1 MEKPKIVVYYK
12 SFCGW
17 SGQVMSVLDQ
27 YGLKY
32 EAYDVRKDQ
41 KAYGEMFSKTQQSL
55 APCVEINGVMLID
68 VGGEEVESH
77 LVEAGLV
84 NSDVT
89 AQMPSTDKEGRH
101 S

>member
-1 MEKPKIVVYYK
+1 MEKPRIVVYYK

-27 YGLKY
+27 HGLKY
-32 EAYDVRKDQ
+32 EAYDVRKDE
-41 KAYGEMFSKTQQSL
+41 KANAEMFRKTQQSH

-68 VGGEEVESH
+68 VGGEEVESY
-77 LVEAGLV
+77 LAEAGLV
-84 NSDVT
+84 NPDVA
-89 AQMPSTDKEGRH
+89 AQMPPTDKEGCH